1 MKEVT
6 SKKETILERPFLVT
20 IVGGEHSGKSTLIE
34 AFQDRGLSTYKEPT
48 NPMMQLFVE
57 NPQKYAFENQRHK
70 MTQLMSLEILDIRHE
85 GATSPRFRES
95 GVLAT
100 EVYNRYLHD
109 KGLLTDDQYGTLHW
123 MYEHHMVTYPTP
135 DLVVYVYAPGA
146 EVRRRAIKRDG
157 VVAHDPTELQPYW
170 ERLLVELE
178 DRGIPVYRINT
189 QDHPVGVTQ
198 EMILNQVEK
207 MKQSTERTRRQPAV
221 LRFPSFPA
229 RAAGLGFEPR

>member
-1 MKEVT
+1 MKEVAP
-6 SKKETILERPFLVT
+6 KKEHAPERPFLVT

-34 AFQDRGLSTYKEPT
+34 AFQDRGSTIYKEPE
-48 NPMMQLFVE
+48 NPLMQLFVE
-57 NPQKYAFENQRHK
+57 NPQKYAFENQLHK
-70 MTQLMSLEILDIRHE
+70 ITQLMSLEILDIKHE
-85 GATSPRFRES
+85 GVTSPRFRES

-123 MYEHHMVTYPTP
+123 MYEHQMVTYPTP
-135 DLVVYVYAPGA
+135 DLVVYLYAPNP
-146 EVRRRAIKRDG
+146 EIRRRAIKRDG
-157 VVAHDPTELQPYW
+157 VVAHDPAELQPYW

-198 EMILNQVEK
+198 EMILTQVEK
-207 MKQSTERTRRQPAV
+207 MKQSPQRSRRQPAV
-221 LRFPSFPA
+221 LRFPS
-229 RAAGLGFEPR
+229 LSSPRGVAVA